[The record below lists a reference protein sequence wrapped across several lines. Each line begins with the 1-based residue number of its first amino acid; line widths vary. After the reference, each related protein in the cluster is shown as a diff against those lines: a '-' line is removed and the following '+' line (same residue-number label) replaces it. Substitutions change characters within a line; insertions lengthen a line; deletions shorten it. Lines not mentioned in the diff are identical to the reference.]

1 MRKLSY
7 GSFEEVLRAHITPK
21 ITKLRLAEILLTS
34 PVVDARKKD
43 RTIQRKSCN
52 IDSSIVTRVCSG
64 ERGLP
69 PSLREYHAK
78 PDALDYIKLC
88 FSVDIVPR
96 IQDSTKDALLKDIL
110 YLIEQD
116 VALSAERKTY
126 FSRCAAKEELGDFLA
141 EVYLC
146 AVSQRT
152 AVRRTINLP
161 GQNRFFYGR
170 EELMADIAAQ
180 FQSGVHVQGL
190 YGMGG
195 VGKTQI
201 ALQYAYAHLSEY
213 EGIWWINAENR
224 FTLQN
229 SAAAFLT
236 AQKLRPKDTDADSVR
251 QAFLDYFNDHSGWLL
266 IYDNAE
272 YGTSDEY
279 TALKDFFPAS
289 SENGHIL
296 LTTRCRN
303 AFENAVQN
311 EIPVFDANAAAV
323 FLQRRS
329 GCGDSPCAVKLAE
342 QLGFLPLALEY
353 AAAYIRETPGV
364 DYAAYS
370 KKLEQYS
377 VKVLDRKVGHLTY
390 KMTVREAFHVTLDK
404 LLEDASI
411 NPSSRSVAQF
421 LNICAYLAPDNIAL
435 DVFSAYGNQLPEP
448 VRSVLKN
455 ELDRDA
461 LIRDLTRYSLV
472 QVEWNTMSMHRLLQ
486 EVLRDETSPDNE
498 ILCINYAYGVFY
510 SVFYSLHT
518 APLDTLREV
527 LTSSVPHVQTILSRY
542 VQRYKQGG
550 QVIPDGV
557 MAAKEYFSWTALLL
571 ADTKHLEG
579 TELLEA
585 CRRDIP
591 ILQSAVDFYSLM
603 GCGKTIYLAYT
614 LMLLAQ
620 SNAQLGNTLTAS
632 EQYACALTVSSEV
645 VEGLPT
651 GQLDGLQ
658 SLYRAEVFQLASD
671 ICAAI
676 ASSDIPHFYPD
687 LLWQNYRN
695 LVAVAQKQMACCT
708 SRDDANSYVETW
720 LTLRVFSGQIANF
733 TRRAFVLRMNAPA
746 WLLGNLDSCPSD
758 SIFGFFLP
766 TEAEADAPAEI
777 GSGFAVLL
785 NTPDNIAAGLNGSWN
800 TLAFPENVRTGEDML
815 KELLA
820 IDADRLNTFGKR
832 SLYGLICALAKHL
845 KHEEIAA
852 QHNDRMRELP
862 C

>member
-1 MRKLSY
+1 M
-7 GSFEEVLRAHITPK
+7 
-21 ITKLRLAEILLTS
+21 
-34 PVVDARKKD
+34 
-43 RTIQRKSCN
+43 
-52 IDSSIVTRVCSG
+52 
-64 ERGLP
+64 
-69 PSLREYHAK
+69 
-78 PDALDYIKLC
+78 
-88 FSVDIVPR
+88 
-96 IQDSTKDALLKDIL
+96 
-110 YLIEQD
+110 
-116 VALSAERKTY
+116 
-126 FSRCAAKEELGDFLA
+126 
-141 EVYLC
+141 
-146 AVSQRT
+146 
-152 AVRRTINLP
+152 RRTTNLP

-170 EELMADIAAQ
+170 EELLADIASQ

-213 EGIWWINAENR
+213 EGILWINAENR

-236 AQKLRPKDTDADSVR
+236 AQKLRPKDTDRVR
-251 QAFLDYFNDHSGWLL
+251 QAFLDYFNNHSGWLL

-272 YGTSDEY
+272 YGTGDEY

-311 EIPVFDANAAAV
+311 EIPVFGANAAAV

-329 GCGDSPCAVKLAE
+329 GRGDSPCAVKLAE

-472 QVEWNTMSMHRLLQ
+472 QVEWNMMSMHRLLQ

-527 LTSSVPHVQTILSRY
+527 LTSSVLHVQTILSRY

-579 TELLEA
+579 TELREA
-585 CRRDIP
+585 CRREIP

-687 LLWQNYRN
+687 LLWQNYRD
-695 LVAVAQKQMACCT
+695 LVAVVQKQMSCCA
-708 SRDDANSYVETW
+708 SRDDANGYVETW

-733 TRRAFVLRMNAPA
+733 MHRAFVLRMKAPRWLKGQNATS
-746 WLLGNLDSCPSD
+746 LDSV
-758 SIFGFFLP
+758 FGFFLP
-766 TEAEADAPAEI
+766 AEDAEFDVPSEI
-777 GSGFAVLL
+777 IDRFDVLL
-785 NTPDNIAAGLNGSWN
+785 DGNSNDSVWLNGTWN
-800 TLAFPENVRTGEDML
+800 TLAFARDVRTEDDML
-815 KELLA
+815 KVLLEVEGTG
-820 IDADRLNTFGKR
+820 LSPCGKH
-832 SLYGLICALAKHL
+832 SLYDVIRALAKHL
-845 KHEEIAA
+845 KHEELAA
-852 QHNDRMRELP
+852 QYNDRMRELP

>member
-1 MRKLSY
+1 MRRLSY

-96 IQDSTKDALLKDIL
+96 IQDSTKGALLKDIL

-116 VALSAERKTY
+116 AALSAERKTY

-146 AVSQRT
+146 AASQRT
-152 AVRRTINLP
+152 AVRRTTNLP

-170 EELMADIAAQ
+170 EELLADIASQ

-201 ALQYAYAHLSEY
+201 ALQYTYAHLSEY

-236 AQKLRPKDTDADSVR
+236 AQKLRPKDTDADNVR
-251 QAFLDYFNDHSGWLL
+251 QTFLDYFNDHSGWLL

-272 YGTSDEY
+272 YSTGDEY

-311 EIPVFDANAAAV
+311 EIPVFGANAAAV

-329 GCGDSPCAVKLAE
+329 GRGDSPCAVKFAE

-370 KKLEQYS
+370 KKLERYS

-579 TELLEA
+579 TELREA
-585 CRRDIP
+585 CRREIP

-676 ASSDIPHFYPD
+676 ASSEIPHFYPD
-687 LLWQNYRN
+687 LLWQNYRD
-695 LVAVAQKQMACCT
+695 LVAVVQKQMSCCA
-708 SRDDANSYVETW
+708 SRDDANGYVETW

-733 TRRAFVLRMNAPA
+733 MHRAFVLRMNAPA

>member
-1 MRKLSY
+1 
-7 GSFEEVLRAHITPK
+7 
-21 ITKLRLAEILLTS
+21 
-34 PVVDARKKD
+34 
-43 RTIQRKSCN
+43 
-52 IDSSIVTRVCSG
+52 
-64 ERGLP
+64 
-69 PSLREYHAK
+69 
-78 PDALDYIKLC
+78 
-88 FSVDIVPR
+88 
-96 IQDSTKDALLKDIL
+96 
-110 YLIEQD
+110 
-116 VALSAERKTY
+116 
-126 FSRCAAKEELGDFLA
+126 
-141 EVYLC
+141 
-146 AVSQRT
+146 
-152 AVRRTINLP
+152 
-161 GQNRFFYGR
+161 
-170 EELMADIAAQ
+170 
-180 FQSGVHVQGL
+180 
-190 YGMGG
+190 
-195 VGKTQI
+195 
-201 ALQYAYAHLSEY
+201 
-213 EGIWWINAENR
+213 
-224 FTLQN
+224 
-229 SAAAFLT
+229 
-236 AQKLRPKDTDADSVR
+236 
-251 QAFLDYFNDHSGWLL
+251 
-266 IYDNAE
+266 
-272 YGTSDEY
+272 
-279 TALKDFFPAS
+279 
-289 SENGHIL
+289 
-296 LTTRCRN
+296 
-303 AFENAVQN
+303 
-311 EIPVFDANAAAV
+311 
-323 FLQRRS
+323 
-329 GCGDSPCAVKLAE
+329 
-342 QLGFLPLALEY
+342 
-353 AAAYIRETPGV
+353 
-364 DYAAYS
+364 
-370 KKLEQYS
+370 
-377 VKVLDRKVGHLTY
+377 
-390 KMTVREAFHVTLDK
+390 
-404 LLEDASI
+404 
-411 NPSSRSVAQF
+411 
-421 LNICAYLAPDNIAL
+421 
-435 DVFSAYGNQLPEP
+435 
-448 VRSVLKN
+448 
-455 ELDRDA
+455 
-461 LIRDLTRYSLV
+461 
-472 QVEWNTMSMHRLLQ
+472 MSMHRLLQ

-579 TELLEA
+579 TELREA
-585 CRRDIP
+585 CRREIP